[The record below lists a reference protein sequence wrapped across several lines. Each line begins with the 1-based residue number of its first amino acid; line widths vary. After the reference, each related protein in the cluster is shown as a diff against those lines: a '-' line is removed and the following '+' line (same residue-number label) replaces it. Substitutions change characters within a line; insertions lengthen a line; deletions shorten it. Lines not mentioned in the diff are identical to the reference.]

1 MPENYLSVAGFAK
14 KHKRSAQSIR
24 LMIAESWIIG
34 VMRIGKSYAIPK
46 SAKYPTLKKAG
57 RKKKN
62 DACNIKEKANVSRG

>member
-1 MPENYLSVAGFAK
+1 MPENYLSVQQYAK

-24 LMIAESWIIG
+24 IMIAENRLVG

-46 SAKYPTLKKAG
+46 NSKYPVLKKAG

-62 DACNIKEKANVSRG
+62 DVTSVKEKANVSRG